1 MLIRRF
7 AVWLPSVGILFLG
20 AGAMSAQ
27 NFPNK
32 PVRIV
37 TAEVGGTS
45 DFMMRLIGQGLTS
58 SWGQQVIVEN
68 RGAGGGIIAASTV
81 ATAAP
86 DGYTLLSYGPNF
98 WLLPFLRKNLP
109 YDPVRDLSP
118 VTWTTSTPN
127 VLVVH
132 PSLPVRSVADL
143 IALAK
148 ARPGEMNYGSGA
160 TGATS
165 HLGAELFKAMA
176 GVSIVRVNYKGTGQ
190 AVNDLV
196 SGQIHVMFSSVA
208 AAVPHVDAGR
218 LRALAVTSD
227 RPSALFP
234 GLPAVAATMP
244 GYESI
249 AVFGIFAPAGT
260 PPALIAQLNHDIV
273 QVLRRTDV
281 KEKLLKGGV
290 EPIGNSPEEFAV
302 KLKSEMSKW
311 GKLIKD
317 VGISAED

>member
-1 MLIRRF
+1 MLMRRF
-7 AVWLPSVGILFLG
+7 AVWVPVGILILG
-20 AGAMSAQ
+20 ADAVSAR
-27 NFPNK
+27 NFPNR

-45 DFMMRLIGQGLTS
+45 DFMVRLIGQGLTS
-58 SWGQQVIVEN
+58 SWGQPVVVEN
-68 RGAGGGIIAASTV
+68 RAAGGGIVAASTV
-81 ATAAP
+81 AKATP
-86 DGYTLLSYGPNF
+86 DGYTLLSYGHII

-148 ARPGEMNYGSGA
+148 ARPGELNYGSGA

-165 HLGAELFKAMA
+165 HLGVELFKAMA
-176 GVSIVRVNYKGTGQ
+176 GVSIVRINYRGTGQ
-190 AVNDLV
+190 AVNDLI

-218 LRALAVTSD
+218 LRPLAITSR

-234 GLPAVAATMP
+234 GLPAVAATVP

-260 PPALIAQLNHDIV
+260 PPALISRLNHEIV
-273 QVLRRTDV
+273 QVLGRTDV

-290 EPIGNSPEEFAV
+290 EPIGNPPEEFAV

-311 GKLIKD
+311 AKVIKD
-317 VGISAED
+317 VGITPED